1 MIANKPLP
9 PVALLLCDSRG
20 VFIPQHFVT
29 QFDLTKW
36 EGIKQ
41 DDIEALKAGPEH
53 EHYWETWDDVTSNA
67 TFTHNGN
74 VWRLH
79 QDGDLWAC
87 CFELMTDE
95 EKTNFGFNDD

>member
-9 PVALLLCDSRG
+9 PLALLLDSNRG
-20 VFIPQHFVT
+20 IFIPQHFVT

-36 EGIKQ
+36 EGINPS
-41 DDIEALKAGPEH
+41 DVNVLKSGPEH
-53 EHYWETWDDVTSNA
+53 AHYWEAWDDVTSNA
-67 TFTHNGN
+67 THTYEGN

-79 QDGDLWAC
+79 QDGDLWAY

-95 EKTNFGFNDD
+95 EKTNFGMTDD